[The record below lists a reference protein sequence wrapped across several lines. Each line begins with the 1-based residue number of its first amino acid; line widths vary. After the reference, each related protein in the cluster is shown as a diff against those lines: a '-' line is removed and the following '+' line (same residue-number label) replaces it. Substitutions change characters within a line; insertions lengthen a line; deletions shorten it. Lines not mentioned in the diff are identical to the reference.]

1 MYFRNALAA
10 LVVFDLATD
19 IDGENL
25 RFWVDMLGVYAPK
38 DITILIVGN
47 KIDLVNA

>member
-10 LVVFDLATD
+10 LVVFDLAVD

-47 KIDLVNA
+47 KIDLVYA